1 MIMNTIHYRLNNNK
15 FFNFYSFVEDV
26 TEEELKQLQ
35 QKLHIANGKDSVMKL
50 FVADDKQRVIMAS
63 SELSAKDKEIITKMN
78 YTFKRG
84 YDL

>member
-1 MIMNTIHYRLNNNK
+1 MLTIHYRLNNNK

-35 QKLHIANGKDSVMKL
+35 QKLHLANGKYSIMKL

-84 YDL
+84 CDL